1 MAKKITVASYDI
13 DIAPILRTIQE
24 LKNNL
29 RGKEGILGKEA
40 FDKSSQKIIE
50 LEKQLQRLS
59 KTTPGVGANA
69 KDFEKFYKEVL
80 KSTSGVDNLL
90 SELKGSD
97 ISEK

>member
-1 MAKKITVASYDI
+1 MAEKITVASYDI

-59 KTTPGVGANA
+59 VK
-69 KDFEKFYKEVL
+69 
-80 KSTSGVDNLL
+80 LL
-90 SELKGSD
+90 MLQK
-97 ISEK
+97 